1 VPRRRRGCYALA
13 PDFYKTEQLC
23 WIAAVEIVIVEVFA
37 GLNNAHPH
45 VQRLREHRR
54 IQLLKVL
61 LQDGFG
67 VLLSAHLRRD
77 THL

>member
-1 VPRRRRGCYALA
+1 
-13 PDFYKTEQLC
+13 
-23 WIAAVEIVIVEVFA
+23 VIVEVFA

-54 IQLLKVL
+54 IQLLRVL

-77 THL
+77 THLSAQQLCAQQDHFHRVVGFQFVKLFL